1 MLCAVTSKDE
11 IIVADPFEEN
21 FKIFDSKGNFV
32 KSLGGVSPA
41 GDDDFSRFIINP
53 YCFTTHEGKLYI
65 LDMVLQRI
73 GVFNMNGEL
82 LYAFHILRIFAN
94 AIVVTIGGN
103 IVVGNSMGKCLT
115 YHEYGTLLGVEQPD
129 TLQAPLPPRCLLT
142 THDESNTHLIPR
154 SIIPSGHYRVFF
166 YLSGRRV
173 NSNLPE
179 LFQVEQIL
187 LKNKCLY
194 WLSMGQL
201 TYAQETSS
209 FFEPSATIG
218 TVSSGIY
225 FHAPTSFA
233 VTSTD
238 EIVVCD
244 QGRVQMFKFNDKT
257 PELIRVLRWQPKT
270 RGGAGSA
277 GSAGGAGIPKD
288 GSVHHPTQQKTQVE
302 QFPPQISPPP
312 ILLTTGEKS
321 GEKLSPADPARNPHI
336 QVCLKFMSIIFINGE
351 RYQCCEVLYDRN
363 QCTVFGE
370 QNQILKVFDKISRVE
385 FNTGQESVITKII
398 ASGVDIEFTA
408 QINKLHVTEECVVTV
423 QGGVNQIDISSGLVS
438 CNNVSIAKSF
448 SGNITHS
455 IIQSSLSSQ
464 ATTYEYPFRVVG
476 PVEYVKLSSCSAQCN
491 TNLSLITGSDSILKI
506 AGDVSTVETTSGT
519 ICANRVSIAKS
530 RFGDIVLNGA
540 EQADYS
546 SGCAVIPGKNEKEKE
561 N

>member
-1 MLCAVTSKDE
+1 
-11 IIVADPFEEN
+11 
-21 FKIFDSKGNFV
+21 
-32 KSLGGVSPA
+32 
-41 GDDDFSRFIINP
+41 
-53 YCFTTHEGKLYI
+53 
-65 LDMVLQRI
+65 MVLQRI
-73 GVFNMNGEL
+73 GVFDMNGEF

-103 IVVGNSMGKCLT
+103 IVVGNSMGRCLT
-115 YHEYGTLLGVEQPD
+115 YHEYGTLLKDYIPIENSAFMSQ
-129 TLQAPLPPRCLLT
+129 LQRRCLLAI
-142 THDESNTHLIPR
+142 HDKINTHMIPHNQHGLQLD
-154 SIIPSGHYRVFF
+154 SGGYCFSTLPQLF
-166 YLSGRRV
+166 EIDQIQFKNNCLYLLSRG
-173 NSNLPE
+173 E
-179 LFQVEQIL
+179 LQIL
-187 LKNKCLY
+187 KNSKT
-194 WLSMGQL
+194 GG
-201 TYAQETSS
+201 ETQFNN
-209 FFEPSATIG
+209 FFGKIG
-218 TVSSGIY
+218 AVSSGIY
-225 FHAPTSFA
+225 FHAPTCFA

-270 RGGAGSA
+270 K
-277 GSAGGAGIPKD
+277 GGAGILKD

-351 RYQCCEVLYDRN
+351 RYQCCEVSYDRN

-370 QNQILKVFDKISRVE
+370 QNQILKVFDKISRIE

-423 QGGVNQIDISSGLVS
+423 QGGVNQIDVTSGLVS
-438 CNNVSIAKSF
+438 CNNVSVAKSF

-455 IIQSSLSSQ
+455 SSSSSSSSTTTTS
-464 ATTYEYPFRVVG
+464 TTYGYPFRVVG
-476 PVEYVKLSSCSAQCN
+476 PVEIVKLSSCSAHCN

-506 AGDVSTVETTSGT
+506 AGDVSTVETTSGS

-540 EQADYS
+540 EKADYS
-546 SGCAVIPGKNEKEKE
+546 SGCAVIRGKNEKEEE